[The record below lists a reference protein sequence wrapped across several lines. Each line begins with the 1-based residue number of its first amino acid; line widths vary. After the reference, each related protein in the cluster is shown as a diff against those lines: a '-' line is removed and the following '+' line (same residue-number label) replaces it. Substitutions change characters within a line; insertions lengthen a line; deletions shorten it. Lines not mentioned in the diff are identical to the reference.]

1 MTLIAGNSHILILR
15 DIIHLSDNP
24 ELYNLS

>member
-1 MTLIAGNSHILILR
+1 MTLIAGNSHIL
-15 DIIHLSDNP
+15 IHLSDNP